1 MEQSKKQERFIEK
14 ARKIHGDKYDYS
26 KVEYVDCNTPVCIV
40 YPGYGEFWMTPSLH
54 LQTKHGCT
62 RELLEKVT
70 FIENSKLK
78 YNNKF
83 DYSKVNYINADTP
96 VCILCPEHGEFWQ
109 SPTNHL
115 YLSKYGCKEC
125 GKNIS
130 REKTKQQRKYTTETF
145 IATCKEKFPN
155 IFTYDKTKYVT
166 MLTPVIIT
174 KNNEDIFI
182 TPYRLFHS
190 EQVYTITEQKEKQR
204 LEIQNKLIQKAIDK
218 FGNEYDYSKV
228 RYVNQNTPV
237 TIISKTH
244 GEFQQT
250 LQNHINSNTGY
261 PLANQQK
268 IYTFEFCEKIARQY
282 KTLHDFRQN
291 DNLVYQ
297 RSKNNNYLQTFTWFE
312 NDINTANKLVNVYK
326 KSCVYV
332 YKLPNKVAYVGLTND
347 IQRRHHEH
355 LTQPKDSILQYSKKL
370 NIPIPEPE
378 ILINNITK
386 KQSALEEKKYI
397 QKFKT
402 DGWLL
407 LNKNDGGSL
416 GGTTKKWSEQFL
428 IDFCKHFTS
437 PKDVEK
443 VNYALYKYVY
453 HNKLQ
458 DKCFPGSEIKPIER
472 INYTPEL
479 VDKLVA
485 QYENKTELRKNNKAL
500 FTYLF
505 RHGLLF
511 DYFPYT
517 NSKLCRNTTERDK
530 QILQLKEDGKT
541 PREIA
546 AILGDVSRYTVENVI
561 RRNNK

>member
-14 ARKIHGDKYDYS
+14 AKQIHGNKYDYS
-26 KVEYVDCNTPVCIV
+26 KVEYIDCNTPVCI
-40 YPGYGEFWMTPSLH
+40 
-54 LQTKHGCT
+54 
-62 RELLEKVT
+62 
-70 FIENSKLK
+70 I
-78 YNNKF
+78 
-83 DYSKVNYINADTP
+83 
-96 VCILCPEHGEFWQ
+96 CPEHGEFWQ
-109 SPTNHL
+109 TPHQHL
-115 YLSKYGCKEC
+115 CCTKYGCPEC
-125 GKNIS
+125 GKNAGN
-130 REKTKQQRKYTTETF
+130 EKSKQLRKYTTETF
-145 IATCKEKFPN
+145 IAACKTKFPN
-155 IFTYDKTKYVT
+155 MFTYEKTEYVT
-166 MLTPVIIT
+166 MLTPVVIT
-174 KNNEDIFI
+174 KNNEDISI
-182 TPYRLFHS
+182 TPYHLFHS
-190 EQVYTITEQKEKQR
+190 EQIYTSTERKEKQR
-204 LEIQNKLIQKAIDK
+204 QEIQNKLIQKAINK
-218 FGNEYDYSKV
+218 FGDEYDYSKV
-228 RYVNQNTPV
+228 RYIDQNTPV
-237 TIISKTH
+237 TIISKTY
-244 GEFQQT
+244 GEFQQK
-250 LQNHINSNTGY
+250 LQKHVNSNTGY
-261 PLANQQK
+261 PFANQQK

-282 KTLHDFRQN
+282 ETLHEFRTN
-291 DNLVYQ
+291 DRITYQ
-297 RSKNNNYLQTFTWFE
+297 HSKEKKYLELFTWF
-312 NDINTANKLVNVYK
+312 NDDIDTTNKLVNVYR

-332 YKLPNKVAYVGLTND
+332 YKLPNKIAYVGLTND
-347 IQRRHHEH
+347 IQRRHREH
-355 LTQPKDSILQYSKKL
+355 LTRPKDPILQYSKKL

-378 ILINNITK
+378 ILINNISK
-386 KQSALEEKKYI
+386 KQSALEEKKYN

-443 VNYALYKYVY
+443 VNYTLYNYIY

-511 DYFPYT
+511 NYFPYT
-517 NSKLCRNTTERDK
+517 NSKLCHDTTERDK

-561 RRNNK
+561 RRNSK